1 LPTGDPSH
9 RQKQALAEGE
19 RLKKI
24 YQANG
29 HSKWAGRATVLSDKV
44 DLKLI
49 LIKQDKERHTK
60 LIKGE
65 IH

>member
-1 LPTGDPSH
+1 LPGDPSH

-24 YQANG
+24 YQAND
-29 HSKWAGRATVLSDKV
+29 HSKEAGRAIFLLDKV
-44 DLKLI
+44 DFKLTM
-49 LIKQDKERHTK
+49 IKQNKERHTI